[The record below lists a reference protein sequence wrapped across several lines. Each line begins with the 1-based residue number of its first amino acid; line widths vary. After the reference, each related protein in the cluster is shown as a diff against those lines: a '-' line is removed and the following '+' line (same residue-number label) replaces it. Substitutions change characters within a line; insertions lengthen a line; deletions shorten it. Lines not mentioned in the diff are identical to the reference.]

1 VFALLKNIGATE
13 LVIIVL
19 VIGGLFGGN
28 KFKQLAERLGESAKE
43 LKNVKHELDNVK
55 SDVAEVIGGVK

>member
-1 VFALLKNIGATE
+1 MFALLKNIGATE